1 MLVFGVET
9 GIMLTLDKECF
20 YGDRYIAA
28 SNETMLLAVRF
39 KVEGS
44 LRFLSHAETLKLFQR
59 ACVRAGIRTR
69 YSEGFNPRPKLSL
82 PLPRPVGVESDD
94 ELLCLRVE
102 RDPLPEAD
110 TPDESA
116 AMDQES
122 RIMAALASQ
131 LPEGCKLLSVSTP
144 ETGASF
150 QPRSATY
157 ILPVKRE
164 RFSEELKAT
173 VERVLASEHLPL
185 QRPIDE
191 SGLKFKNVDVRS
203 FLKSIKLEDASIIIE
218 CEIRP
223 EGSVRVDELLK
234 LLGLDEAAL
243 AAPVRRRNVQ
253 WQSG

>member
-1 MLVFGVET
+1 
-9 GIMLTLDKECF
+9 MLTHDEECF

-59 ACVRAGIRTR
+59 ACVRAGLRIR

-110 TPDESA
+110 IPDESA
-116 AMDQES
+116 APDQES
-122 RIMAALASQ
+122 RIKAALARQ
-131 LPEGCKLLSVSTP
+131 LPEGCELLSVGTLP
-144 ETGASF
+144 AGASF

-157 ILPVKRE
+157 VLPVRRE
-164 RFSEELKAT
+164 YSSKELEAT
-173 VERVLASEHLPL
+173 VERVLANEHLPL

-191 SGLKFKNVDVRS
+191 SGSKFKNVDVRG
-203 FLKSIKLEDASIIIE
+203 FLKSIKLEDASIIVE

-223 EGSVRVDELLK
+223 DGSVRVDELLK

-243 AAPVRRRNVQ
+243 AAPIRRTNVQ
-253 WQSG
+253 WHSG

>member
-1 MLVFGVET
+1 
-9 GIMLTLDKECF
+9 
-20 YGDRYIAA
+20 
-28 SNETMLLAVRF
+28 MLLAVRF

-44 LRFLSHAETLKLFQR
+44 LRFLSHAEMLKLFQR
-59 ACVRAGIRTR
+59 ACVRAGLALR

-110 TPDESA
+110 ISGESTA
-116 AMDQES
+116 ADQES
-122 RIMAALASQ
+122 RIKAALARQ
-131 LPEGCKLLSVSTP
+131 LPEGCELLSVSTP
-144 ETGASF
+144 AAGASF

-157 ILPVKRE
+157 VLPVRRE
-164 RFSEELKAT
+164 YLGEGLEAT
-173 VERVLASEHLPL
+173 VERVLVSEHLPL

-191 SGLKFKNVDVRS
+191 SGLKFKNVDVRG
-203 FLKSIKLEDASIIIE
+203 FLKSIKLEEGSIIVE

-223 EGSVRVDELLK
+223 DGSVRVDELLE

-243 AAPVRRRNVQ
+243 AAPVRRTRVQ
-253 WQSG
+253 WKQA